1 MAEDV
6 AEDAVIL
13 IIESDAEA
21 RRRAAEA
28 LLPLAG
34 RMLTAADAES
44 AVRTIRRQRPDLV
57 LLALDLPG
65 VDGIDLGEELRRAAD
80 DGDLQIV
87 GTSESSDSAIVAR
100 ALDAGMTAVLERP
113 VDPVILVARA
123 RSALRT
129 RSRLAQLRPT
139 VAVTPLAGESTV
151 AERQRKVG
159 PYRVLQP
166 LGQGGMGDVHRAID
180 ERLNREVAVKR
191 VRNPQT
197 RAGKERQRL
206 LREARAVARLNHPTI
221 VALYDLVEL
230 EDEDWLVMELV
241 DGQALTQV
249 LKGRGAL
256 APREALGLGA
266 EIASALDA
274 AHQQGILH
282 RDLKPDNVMIAADG
296 RARLLDFGL
305 ARAVEQES
313 ETLLTEEG
321 KILGTPSAMSPEQA
335 RGQDLDARSELFS
348 LGSLL
353 YTMLSGRNPFA
364 ARDIVETLKRVCLT
378 QPKPLHEVA
387 PEVPVEVSRY
397 VDRLLQKRPE
407 DRPASAREVQE
418 VLERLARG
426 ESIESS
432 PARTPG
438 RFSLL
443 RRWIRSRG

>member
-1 MAEDV
+1 M

-13 IIESDAEA
+13 IVESDAEA
-21 RRRAAEA
+21 QRRAAEA

-87 GTSESSDSAIVAR
+87 GTSESSDSTIVAR

-113 VDPVILVARA
+113 VDPVILIARA

-129 RSRLAQLRPT
+129 RTRLAQLRPT

-151 AERQRKVG
+151 AEWQRKVG

-191 VRNPQT
+191 VCNPQT

-206 LREARAVARLNHPTI
+206 LREARAVARLNHPAI

-249 LKGRGAL
+249 LKDRGAL

-266 EIASALDA
+266 EIASALVA
-274 AHQQGILH
+274 AHEQGILH
-282 RDLKPDNVMIAADG
+282 RDLKPDNVMITAGG

-335 RGQDLDARSELFS
+335 RGHDLDARSDLFS

-353 YTMLSGRNPFA
+353 YTMLAGGNPFA

-378 QPKPLHEVA
+378 QPKPLHEVT

-407 DRPASAREVQE
+407 DRPASTREVQE
-418 VLERLARG
+418 ALERLARG
-426 ESIESS
+426 ESIE
-432 PARTPG
+432 PAPTRAPG